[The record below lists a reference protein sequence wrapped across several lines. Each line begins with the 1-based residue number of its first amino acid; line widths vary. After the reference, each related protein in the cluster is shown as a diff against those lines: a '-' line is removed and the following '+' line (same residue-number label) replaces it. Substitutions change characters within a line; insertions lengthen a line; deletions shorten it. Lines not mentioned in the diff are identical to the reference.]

1 MGQEVLLLA
10 AHSNTM
16 KIAIFS
22 DPHLG
27 YARFETD
34 SYVQAE
40 KAIISASEKA
50 DLILCAGDIFD
61 MKIPKLE
68 TLKRAVEIFNK
79 AKIPL
84 YAIHGN
90 HERRPKDLVNPVQLL
105 AASTEMKLL
114 HGESAVFEKGGRKI
128 QILGIGSV
136 PEEYATEAVKRS
148 MERFKKEPGAFSVL
162 MIHQTIKELVPGGE
176 DELSLDY
183 LETLPFDLIVNGHIH
198 ETGVKLS
205 GKFIMPGSTVITQ
218 LKEDETKGKGYFL
231 YDTEARKSE
240 FVEIGSRPF
249 FYETLKFDGVGEPEI
264 REGVLKRINEIK
276 KSHPEAII
284 AIKIEGALK
293 DGLPCPD
300 IKFDAYPGVF
310 IENRISSD
318 SLGAKL
324 TKIRESREASM
335 SAKELALKELNGKT
349 AGKITMFDGSEL
361 FEKLVSGAD
370 ETLAYLEKQY
380 KKDNK

>member
-1 MGQEVLLLA
+1 
-10 AHSNTM
+10 M

-27 YARFETD
+27 YARFEED

-61 MKIPKLE
+61 TKIPKLE
-68 TLKRAVEIFNK
+68 TLKRAVEIFRK
-79 AKIPL
+79 ARVPI

-90 HERRPKDLVNPVQLL
+90 HERRPKDMVNPAQLL

-114 HGESAVFEKGGRKI
+114 HGESAVFEKDGRKM
-128 QILGIGSV
+128 QVLGIGSV
-136 PEEYATEAVKRS
+136 PEEYAAEAIRRT
-148 MERFKKEPGAFSVL
+148 MERFVKEPGAFSVL
-162 MIHQTIKELVPGGE
+162 MIHQTIKELLPGGE

-218 LKEDETKGKGYFL
+218 LKEDEAKGKGYFL
-231 YDTEARKSE
+231 YDTEARKAE

-249 FYETLKFDGVGEPEI
+249 FYEVMRFDGTGVQEI
-264 REGVLKRINEIK
+264 REGVLKRISGIK
-276 KSHPEAII
+276 KNHPEAII
-284 AIKIEGALK
+284 SIRIEGASK
-293 DGLPCPD
+293 DGASCPD
-300 IKFDAYPGVF
+300 INLEGYQGVF
-310 IENRISSD
+310 IDNRISSD
-318 SLGAKL
+318 GLGAKL
-324 TKIRESREASM
+324 AKIRESRETSM
-335 SAKELALKELNGKT
+335 SAKELALKELDGKT

-370 ETLAYLEKQY
+370 DTLAYLEKQY